1 MSNNEN
7 KNPNLSAVGV
17 GVPPPIVSKTFDGTT
32 LSEADLAHAFA
43 TAPSLMN
50 ANGVDCQACVFICG
64 GGASF
69 DDLAERDWVMRQP
82 TKMSDHRKICDPRE
96 KNEQVTRY
104 IKAHCE
110 YPVLSAIDVGDVTGE
125 GVLLTKF
132 FPSPSIKL
140 LLLLLAVTR
149 KVRAIVF
156 SAVSRSYG
164 FFFSAED
171 RNMLVDL
178 DSCGICVYYFS
189 TESKAMC
196 QFTRCV
202 DCDVGMFVP
211 AKRRD
216 EYLRA
221 TFLAGYD
228 IIHAKEERRE

>member
-7 KNPNLSAVGV
+7 KNPNLSAVDV

-43 TAPSLMN
+43 TTPSVMN

-82 TKMSDHRKICDPRE
+82 SKMSDHRKICNPRE

-104 IKAHCE
+104 IKAQCE

-132 FPSPSIKL
+132 FPSIIGKSSLQQAANAIISASIVDK
-140 LLLLLAVTR
+140 
-149 KVRAIVF
+149 
-156 SAVSRSYG
+156 AVSVCS
-164 FFFSAED
+164 FD
-171 RNMLVDL
+171 
-178 DSCGICVYYFS
+178 
-189 TESKAMC
+189 C
-196 QFTRCV
+196 QRISIPLFEP
-202 DCDVGMFVP
+202 D
-211 AKRRD
+211 
-216 EYLRA
+216 
-221 TFLAGYD
+221 
-228 IIHAKEERRE
+228 